1 MQFCTAMSKNRYIA
15 IRNQAD
21 SDTLE
26 LYFLDVI
33 ADNYDWYYGSSSKVQ
48 EIIDKVNS
56 YKPSK
61 IKVIIDSEGGD
72 APTGLA
78 IYNFLKRC
86 DAKVEVE
93 ILGLA
98 ASIASVIAMA
108 ANKGKLR
115 IARNAFIMIHKAEG
129 LAWGTSEEM
138 RRNADLVDKYT
149 SQIVDIYSQ
158 RTGKTTEEINAL
170 IESGDYWMAGEE
182 AVAMGFADETF
193 NDTPN
198 LQIAA
203 RLDPSMYKNIPAQIR
218 AQMKP
223 SSDNP
228 ELDSKTFLTNQFQD
242 MKKFFSDLGQTI
254 LNSLKGVKPAEN
266 NDHTVLMNS
275 IGTAVSESFNTAAE
289 SMETAVDEAISN
301 SLKKPEVLTA
311 VSNEVAKN
319 IPGVDFTKDGPAKTA
334 LDTAITNALQSV
346 DFTKEGPLKK
356 AFDTAVTNAVDSA
369 IKTKVEEME
378 KEITNLKAGK
388 TNPGKQEENQ
398 PQPIGSFN

>member
-1 MQFCTAMSKNRYIA
+1 MKKDRYIA

-33 ADNYDWYYGSSSKVQ
+33 QDNYDWYTGSSSKVQ
-48 EIIDKVNS
+48 EIIDKVNY

-72 APTGLA
+72 ASTGIA

-129 LAWGTSEEM
+129 ASWGTSEEM
-138 RRNADLVDKYT
+138 RRYADLVDLYT

-158 RTGKTTEEINAL
+158 RTGKPVEEINTL

-182 AVAMGFADETF
+182 AVAQGFADETF

-203 RLDPSMYKNIPAQIR
+203 RLDPSKYTNIPAQIR

-223 SSDNP
+223 SS
-228 ELDSKTFLTNQFQD
+228 EETEETVTKS
-242 MKKFFSDLGQTI
+242 FFKI
-254 LNSLKGVKPAEN
+254 N
-266 NDHTVLMNS
+266 
-275 IGTAVSESFNTAAE
+275 
-289 SMETAVDEAISN
+289 
-301 SLKKPEVLTA
+301 
-311 VSNEVAKN
+311 
-319 IPGVDFTKDGPAKTA
+319 
-334 LDTAITNALQSV
+334 
-346 DFTKEGPLKK
+346 
-356 AFDTAVTNAVDSA
+356 
-369 IKTKVEEME
+369 
-378 KEITNLKAGK
+378 
-388 TNPGKQEENQ
+388 
-398 PQPIGSFN
+398 